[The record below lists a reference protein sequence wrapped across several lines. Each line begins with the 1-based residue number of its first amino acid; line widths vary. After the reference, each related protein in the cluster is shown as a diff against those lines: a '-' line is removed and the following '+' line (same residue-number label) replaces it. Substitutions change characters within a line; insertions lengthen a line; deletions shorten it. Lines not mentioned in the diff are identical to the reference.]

1 MSCLYLSYRLGKLG
15 SPQRLKGS
23 GRKGMVSPGRGQ
35 AGDDNSID
43 VSAHPPLPS
52 TVPHGTHLGVLKE
65 ATPNPLLVL
74 LKYQETLF

>member
-43 VSAHPPLPS
+43 VSAHPTLPS
-52 TVPHGTHLGVLKE
+52 TVPHCEVLRE
-65 ATPNPLLVL
+65 ATPDPLLVL